1 MAYRVR
7 LARRA
12 ELDLADI
19 YITIHADSS
28 DTAYLWYQGLRDA
41 IESLRD
47 RPYRCPTTPEDERL
61 RHLLY
66 GKKPHI
72 YRVVYRIAEAQKEI
86 VVLHIRHGARDQFT
100 AQRLQ

>member
-12 ELDLADI
+12 ELDLDDI
-19 YITIHADSS
+19 FMVVHADTS
-28 DTAYLWYQGLRDA
+28 DAAYLWYQGLRDA
-41 IESLRD
+41 IESLQD
-47 RPYRCPTTPEDERL
+47 KPYRCPATPEDNRL

-72 YRVVYRIAEAQKEI
+72 YRVVYRIAEAPKEI
-86 VVLHIRHGARDQFT
+86 VVLHIRHGARSDFSLDQ
-100 AQRLQ
+100 LQ